1 MKRKTDK
8 RAKIKSQFL
17 IAIMFDNNFKEILF

>member
-17 IAIMFDNNFKEILF
+17 IAIMFDNFKEILF